1 MVRIGHTYLRLDGS
15 TPPSKRLK
23 IVNDYNGSN
32 DWFVMLL
39 STRAGSLGINLT
51 SANVVVIMDPS
62 WNPTHDLQGSAP
74 RPPMYW
80 FLLSWARAGTQHTIS
95 KVWSPEPQCTSFCA
109 STFPYCAQG
118 WTKSLATFRR
128 CGCVYAAYA
137 ALQNLKP
144 NLYACSPGPCVP
156 HRAKAS
162 RKSVPP
168 ALRRIDGGDHL
179 PATGNEPYFWREHSC
194 EMIR

>member
-1 MVRIGHTYLRLDGS
+1 MSDDTDCGKMQVMKRLLAKFYKQNDKVLIFSYSVRMLDILEKFMVRIGHTYLRLDGS

-128 CGCVYAAYA
+128 
-137 ALQNLKP
+137 
-144 NLYACSPGPCVP
+144 
-156 HRAKAS
+156 
-162 RKSVPP
+162 
-168 ALRRIDGGDHL
+168 
-179 PATGNEPYFWREHSC
+179 
-194 EMIR
+194 